1 MKKWIVSLFAVF
13 VPLQTIAFGAPVMT
27 DSALK
32 VRLVVSG
39 LSSPTTMAFIG
50 ADDFL
55 VLQKNDG
62 KVRRV
67 IGGVLQSA
75 GVLDVNVDAQS
86 ERGLLGIA
94 VHPNFPVTP
103 FVYLYFTETSSADGS
118 NNGVANRVYRFHW
131 NGNALTAPGTLIAD
145 LPITSG
151 PNHDGGVIAFGPDG
165 KLYIVI
171 GDLNRDGRL
180 QNNPSGAAPDDTS
193 VLLRLNDDGTVPS
206 DNPFFSQGG
215 NVAKYFAYGI
225 RNSFGMAFDPV
236 TGKLWNTEN
245 GPDAYDEINIVEAGF
260 NSGWRKLMGPD
271 SRNGNSIA
279 DLFAL
284 TGAHY
289 ADPEFSWLEPIGVTA
304 IAFPTSS
311 LFGAVYQNSVFVG
324 DVNNGNLY
332 RLPLNQARDGFTLS
346 GALADL
352 VADSVAER
360 ESLRIGMSFGG
371 VTDIKLGPDGRVYVV
386 SIGDGAVYAIEP
398 GSAIS
403 IGSAAL
409 PNGEIGIAY
418 DADLDVTGGAPSY
431 LATLVKGSL
440 PLGLN
445 LVGTNISGTP
455 SQAKTAKFTLRL
467 TDQLG
472 ATATKVFQIKIF
484 QKITISNT
492 RLANGR
498 VGRNYRVDLNGSRGK
513 PPHTWALL
521 SGLLPAGLVLDPVT
535 GKITGTPTST
545 GSVDLTFGVT
555 DALGATAQ
563 KAFTMMIQ

>member
-1 MKKWIVSLFAVF
+1 MKWIVNLLMMFSFVHAV
-13 VPLQTIAFGAPVMT
+13 AWGAPVMT
-27 DSALK
+27 DSTLS
-32 VRLVVSG
+32 VRLLVSG

-50 ADDFL
+50 VDDFL

-67 IGGVLQSA
+67 VGSVLQSA
-75 GVLDVNVDAQS
+75 AVLDVNVDSQS

-94 VHPNFPVTP
+94 VHPNFPSP
-103 FVYLYFTETSSADGS
+103 PYVYLYFTEGSSGDGS
-118 NNGVANRVYRFHW
+118 NNGVANRVYRFSW
-131 NGNALTAPGTLIAD
+131 NGSVLTTPGTLIAD

-151 PNHDGGVIAFGPDG
+151 PNHDGGVMTFGPDG

-236 TGKLWNTEN
+236 MGKLWNTEN
-245 GPDAYDEINIVEAGF
+245 GPDQYDEINIVEAGF

-271 SRNGNSIA
+271 SRNANGIA

-284 TGAHY
+284 AGAHY

-304 IAFPTSS
+304 IAFPSQ
-311 LFGAVYQNSVFVG
+311 LLGAGYQNSVLVG

-346 GALADL
+346 GGLADL
-352 VADSVAER
+352 VADNVAER
-360 ESLRIGMSFGG
+360 EALRVGMNFGG
-371 VTDIKLGPDGRVYVV
+371 ITDIKLGPDGRVYVV
-386 SIGDGAVYAIEP
+386 SIGDGAVYVVEP
-398 GSAIS
+398 ASGINV
-403 IGSAAL
+403 GTGAL
-409 PNGEIGIAY
+409 PDGEIGLSYA
-418 DADLDVTGGAPSY
+418 APLDITGGNPPF
-431 LATLVKGSL
+431 LVTLVKGSL

-445 LVGTNISGTP
+445 LVGTSITGIP
-455 SQAKTAKFTLRL
+455 SQSKTAKFTLRL
-467 TDQLG
+467 TDQVG
-472 ATATKVFQIKIF
+472 TTVTKGWQIKIF
-484 QKITISNT
+484 PNVTISNS
-492 RLANGR
+492 RLPNGR
-498 VGRNYRVDLNGSRGK
+498 VGRNYRADLNGSRGK
-513 PPHTWALL
+513 PPHTWSLVT
-521 SGLLPAGLVLDPVT
+521 GVLPVGLVFEPAT
-535 GKITGTPTST
+535 GKITGTPTAP
-545 GSVDLTFGVT
+545 GSFDLTFLVT
-555 DALGATAQ
+555 DALGATKQ
-563 KAFTMMIQ
+563 KAFTLAIQ